1 MFADEVMYIYE
12 KGTMKGNPPLGGE
25 GVITQTRTEHR
36 CACSEGFDKVSY
48 LGVSQ
53 RSGAVRQGC
62 KVTFLSDV
70 AEGVF
75 VHRHNQ

>member
-1 MFADEVMYIYE
+1 MSDKYGAQ
-12 KGTMKGNPPLGGE
+12 LCLL
-25 GVITQTRTEHR
+25 R
-36 CACSEGFDKVSY
+36 GFEEVSY

-62 KVTFLSDV
+62 KITFLSDV